1 MKLRQCVKVFMLLA
15 VFCLIGFVQ
24 PAYAAEQEDNVI
36 ADGVMVEGI
45 ELSGMTKEEAQKI
58 VSEYFERFKTG
69 TLILSFNGSES
80 EISFEE
86 LGITWD
92 NPDLVE
98 DALSHGK
105 SGNVLQRYKEQ
116 TKLRKEGLVYFIEYS
131 LDNEIL
137 QAYLEAEAEAR
148 KTDPIDAKIERYK
161 KGFKLVNESVTGLTV
176 DVPATVAKVNE
187 MVQTDWNGGRLTVEA
202 VVQITEPRLTTA
214 MVEQITD
221 CLGKYSTPYNAASV
235 DRTQNLTNGTG
246 FINGDILLPGESLSM
261 YDQLYPCTIENG
273 YASAIAYADGGYV
286 DSVGGGICQI
296 ATTLYNALL
305 NSELKVTKRYPH
317 SMTVSY
323 VPPGWDAALSNGYK
337 DLIFM
342 NSTESPVYVEAW
354 AKNGELHIAL
364 WGKETRPENREVSY
378 YHNIISDAPPGD
390 PIYTEDP
397 TLPLGVEVIDQDAYN
412 EIKVE
417 LYKQV
422 KIDGQVVETIKLHTD
437 KYRGSQAKIRV
448 GTGPA
453 VEDGSS
459 TDGQ

>member
-1 MKLRQCVKVFMLLA
+1 MKLRQCVKVCLLLA
-15 VFCLIGFVQ
+15 VFCLMTFVQ
-24 PAYAAEQEDNVI
+24 PAYAAEEEENVI

-45 ELSGMTKEEAQKI
+45 ELSGMTKEEAQQV

-69 TLILSFNGSES
+69 TLVLSFNGSES

-131 LDNEIL
+131 LDNELL
-137 QAYLEAEAEAR
+137 QAYLETEAEAR
-148 KTDPIDAKIERYK
+148 KTEPTDAKIERYK
-161 KGFKLVNESVTGLTV
+161 KGFKLVRESVTGLTV
-176 DVPATVAKVNE
+176 DVPATVKLINE
-187 MVQTDWNGGRLTVEA
+187 LVQTDWKGGRLFVDA
-202 VVQITEPRLTTA
+202 VVEVTEPRLTTA
-214 MVEQITD
+214 LVEQITD
-221 CLGKYSTPYNAASV
+221 NLGDYATPYNAASV

-246 FINGDILLPGESLSM
+246 FIHGDILLPGESLSM
-261 YDQLYPCTIENG
+261 YEQLYPCTIENG

-305 NSELKVTKRYPH
+305 KSELKVTKRYPH

-323 VPPGWDAALSNGYK
+323 VDPGWDAALSAGYK
-337 DLIFM
+337 DLIFE
-342 NSTESPVYVEAW
+342 NSTEYPVYIEAW
-354 AKNGELHIAL
+354 AKNGQLYIAL
-364 WGKETRPENREVSY
+364 WGKDTRPENREVSY

-390 PIYTEDP
+390 PIITEDP
-397 TLPLGVEVIDQDAYN
+397 TLPLGQIVEDQAAYN

-422 KIDGQVVETIKLHTD
+422 KVDGQVVETIKLHTD
-437 KYRGSQAKIRV
+437 RYRGSQAKIRV

-453 VEDGSS
+453 LEDGSS
-459 TDGQ
+459 GEGQ